1 MAGRGIST
9 GAKWGILGGA
19 IAGGAVLASLAP
31 MLRRRAMTVSN
42 ILKKDH
48 RIVSGMIMT
57 LEMTPRFN
65 GMVRRSLFNQI
76 RQQLLVHTQ
85 AEEEIFYPAVRN
97 LNFGY
102 VDQYVNESYREH
114 QNIKDL
120 LNQMMNI
127 DPMRDEFDGKI
138 ADLRR
143 TIQHHVEEEE
153 GRILPMVERHM
164 SRDQL
169 EQLGQRIHNKKND
182 LKSRI
187 AA

>member
-1 MAGRGIST
+1 MGTDASVPLPGFGGNPAPTSARRRLYMAGRGMST

-19 IAGGAVLASLAP
+19 IAGGAVLASLVP
-31 MLRRRAMTVSN
+31 TIRRRAMTVSN
-42 ILKKDH
+42 ILMKDH
-48 RIVSGMIMT
+48 RMVSGMIMT

-76 RQQLLVHTQ
+76 RQQLLVHAQ
-85 AEEEIFYPAVRN
+85 AEEEVFYPAVRN

-127 DPMRDEFDGKI
+127 DPMRDEFDSKL
-138 ADLRR
+138 A
-143 TIQHHVEEEE
+143 
-153 GRILPMVERHM
+153 
-164 SRDQL
+164 
-169 EQLGQRIHNKKND
+169 
-182 LKSRI
+182 
-187 AA
+187 